1 MMYRKDTLTCE
12 NRYKQ
17 TEQFSVF
24 RNASFIFIMIALQ
37 IIPAFFEDALK
48 IPFSV
53 ITNNSQHHCLLGRD
67 FILTFSFFLLSS
79 MQNPCAMKC
88 VIYSYAENPLSS

>member
-67 FILTFSFFLLSS
+67 FILTFSFFFTLLHAKSLCDE
-79 MQNPCAMKC
+79 MCNLFIC
-88 VIYSYAENPLSS
+88 